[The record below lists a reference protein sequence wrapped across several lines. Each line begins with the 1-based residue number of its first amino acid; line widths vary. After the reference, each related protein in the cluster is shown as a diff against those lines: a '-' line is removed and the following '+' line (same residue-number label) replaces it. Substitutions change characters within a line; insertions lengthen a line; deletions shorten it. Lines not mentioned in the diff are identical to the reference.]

1 MLIDAILL
9 LIKTRIKNAGKVELI
24 LFIVLH
30 REQQERLKWLHHTD
44 LTITMSSVA

>member
-1 MLIDAILL
+1 MLFIAN
-9 LIKTRIKNAGKVELI
+9 KNPHKNAGKVELI